1 MPRRP
6 RPVLAE
12 IPLHIIQRGNNRA
25 RCFFA
30 DVDYLVYL
38 DLLKRCA
45 ADAHCEV
52 HAYVLMGNHVHL
64 LVTPQTRASP
74 AALMKALGQRYSQY
88 VNRRYRRTGSL
99 WEGRYKSS
107 LVDHA
112 RYLLVCHR
120 YIELNPV
127 RAQMVSHP
135 SDYPWSS
142 YRTNADGHPSELI
155 KPHLVYSAL
164 GSHPAAREQAYRQ
177 LFEIPLADETVQQV
191 RRAACGNFVLGDAGF
206 AAVMAQSLG
215 REVIPRASGRRTKN
229 WMVDTHGNA

>member
-45 ADAHCEV
+45 EDAQCQI
-52 HAYVLMGNHVHL
+52 HAYVLMSNHVHL
-64 LVTPQTRASP
+64 LVTPQMRMSP
-74 AALMKALGQRYSQY
+74 ACLMKGLGQQYTQY

-112 RYLLVCHR
+112 RYLLVCQR

-127 RAQMVSHP
+127 RAQMVTHP
-135 SDYPWSS
+135 SHYPWSS
-142 YRTNADGHPSELI
+142 YRTNAQGHMSELI
-155 KPHLVYSAL
+155 TPHRVYTAL
-164 GSHPAAREQAYRQ
+164 GAHQIAREQAYRQ
-177 LFEIPLADETVQQV
+177 LFEIPLEDETLQQV
-191 RRAACGNFVLGDAGF
+191 RRAACGNFVLGDSCF
-206 AAVMAQSLG
+206 ASTMAQSLG
-215 REVIPRASGRRTKN
+215 REVIPRKRGRRPKN
-229 WMVDTHGNA
+229 LIVGT